1 MSVSKLQEVVSGRG
15 TIGHASRLPWAAI
28 AGVARYGLQG
38 ASRSAACALIGLALV
53 GHPAMLRAAEPPASV
68 LTVQQSVPPFAT
80 QLKPLLMRDLRA
92 TKTPGALVYIDDPK
106 LGQWAAALGSSN
118 LAGAPLDIRSHMRIG
133 SVTKTLTA
141 TAVLRLADRGLIH
154 LDRPIAAYLPGLVP
168 NGKAITVRQLLNM
181 TSGLFNTTEDC
192 SLNQLLDRDPYH
204 SFTVREALSYAFRH
218 PPYFPPGKGWHYANT
233 NYDVLGLLLEKV
245 TGQSAPVVLRHQIF
259 EPLQLTG
266 TALPGEG
273 FAGLPRPHPRGYQ
286 FGTNVQG
293 LNAYLALLR
302 GDIDDARIDVPR
314 GTPPTDATFWNLSY
328 SWTSGS
334 VTSTLADMAV
344 WAKALATGRL
354 LSPKLHRQQL
364 RPAPGTTYG
373 LGITEVLPG
382 FLGHSGAVNGFQS
395 VIGYS
400 PKRGATIV
408 VLVNNQLA
416 PNTPFPQAVPA
427 DRLAGL
433 IYRTLFADKDE
444 PAATTASGP
453 VRSGP
458 VTVKTCR

>member
-1 MSVSKLQEVVSGRG
+1 MVRHALWQLVTLMG
-15 TIGHASRLPWAAI
+15 TLD
-28 AGVARYGLQG
+28 G
-38 ASRSAACALIGLALV
+38 AHWPRRR
-53 GHPAMLRAAEPPASV
+53 RAAAVLLVALAIGPAVALAEPASV
-68 LTVQQSVPPFAT
+68 GSRTEPPYAA
-80 QLKPLLMRDLRA
+80 QLRPLLLQDLKA
-92 TKTPGALVYIDDPK
+92 TRTPGALVYVDDPER
-106 LGQWAAALGSSN
+106 GRWSVALGSGDNS
-118 LAGAPLDIRSHMRIG
+118 GTPLDLRSHMRIG

-141 TAVLRLADRGLIH
+141 TAVLQLADRGLIG
-154 LDRPIAAYLPGLVP
+154 LDRPIERYLPGLVP

-245 TGQSAPVVLRHQIF
+245 TGQSAPVVLRRQIF

-302 GDIDDARIDVPR
+302 GDIDDARINVPR
-314 GTPPTDATFWNLSY
+314 GTPPADATFWNLSY

-373 LGITEVLPG
+373 LGITQVLPG

-416 PNTPFPQAVPA
+416 PEHPVPA
-427 DRLAGL
+427 GRAG
-433 IYRTLFADKDE
+433 
-444 PAATTASGP
+444 
-453 VRSGP
+453 
-458 VTVKTCR
+458 

>member
-1 MSVSKLQEVVSGRG
+1 MGSWSV
-15 TIGHASRLPWAAI
+15 
-28 AGVARYGLQG
+28 
-38 ASRSAACALIGLALV
+38 
-53 GHPAMLRAAEPPASV
+53 
-68 LTVQQSVPPFAT
+68 
-80 QLKPLLMRDLRA
+80 
-92 TKTPGALVYIDDPK
+92 
-106 LGQWAAALGSSN
+106 ALGSGDNS
-118 LAGAPLDIRSHMRIG
+118 GTPLELRSHMRIG

-141 TAVLRLADRGLIH
+141 TAVLQLADRGLIG
-154 LDRPIAAYLPGLVP
+154 LDRPIARYLPGLVP
-168 NGKAITVRQLLNM
+168 NGKSITVRQLLNM

-245 TGQSAPVVLRHQIF
+245 TGQSAPVVLRRQIF

-314 GTPPTDATFWNLSY
+314 GTPPADATFWNLSY

-373 LGITEVLPG
+373 LGITQVLPG

-395 VIGYS
+395 VSAIRRSEAPRSSFWSTTSWRPTPRSRRPCRLIGWLVSFTARCS
-400 PKRGATIV
+400 PMRPSALQRQLPDPSGRGRSPSRRAAEFNLTTV
-408 VLVNNQLA
+408 
-416 PNTPFPQAVPA
+416 
-427 DRLAGL
+427 R
-433 IYRTLFADKDE
+433 RTREDPCAWI
-444 PAATTASGP
+444 G
-453 VRSGP
+453 
-458 VTVKTCR
+458 

>member
-1 MSVSKLQEVVSGRG
+1 MVRRTMWQLVTLMG
-15 TIGHASRLPWAAI
+15 TLDGTQRL
-28 AGVARYGLQG
+28 R
-38 ASRSAACALIGLALV
+38 RR
-53 GHPAMLRAAEPPASV
+53 RAAAVLLVALAIRPAVVLAEPAQVGSRTEPSYA
-68 LTVQQSVPPFAT
+68 A
-80 QLKPLLMRDLRA
+80 QLRPLLLQDLKA
-92 TKTPGALVYIDDPK
+92 TRTPGALVYIDDPER
-106 LGQWAAALGSSN
+106 GRWSVALGSGDDS
-118 LAGAPLDIRSHMRIG
+118 GTPLELRSHMRIG

-141 TAVLRLADRGLIH
+141 TAVLQLADRGLIG
-154 LDRPIAAYLPGLVP
+154 LDRPIERYLPGLVP

-218 PPYFPPGKGWHYANT
+218 SPYFPPGRGWHYANT

-245 TGQSAPVVLRHQIF
+245 TGQSAPVVLRRQIF

-302 GDIDDARIDVPR
+302 GDIDDARINVPR
-314 GTPPTDATFWNLSY
+314 GTPPADATFWNLSY

-354 LSPKLHRQQL
+354 LSPSCIASSCGPPPARPTALASPRFSRIPRSQRGSEWLPERYRLFAEARRHDRRFGQQ
-364 RPAPGTTYG
+364 PA
-373 LGITEVLPG
+373 
-382 FLGHSGAVNGFQS
+382 GAQH
-395 VIGYS
+395 
-400 PKRGATIV
+400 P
-408 VLVNNQLA
+408 
-416 PNTPFPQAVPA
+416 VPA
-427 DRLAGL
+427 GRAGRSAGWSHL
-433 IYRTLFADKDE
+433 PHA
-444 PAATTASGP
+444 
-453 VRSGP
+453 VR
-458 VTVKTCR
+458 R

>member
-1 MSVSKLQEVVSGRG
+1 MSVSKLQEFLSSWGTFGR
-15 TIGHASRLPWAAI
+15 ASRRRWRAI
-28 AGVARYGLQG
+28 AGMARHGG
-38 ASRSAACALIGLALV
+38 RGHVRSAAPALIGLALIIN
-53 GHPAMLRAAEPPASV
+53 PAPLRAAEPPAAAS
-68 LTVQQSVPPFAT
+68 TVQQSAPPFAT
-80 QLKPLLMRDLRA
+80 KLKPLLLRDLRA
-92 TKTPGALVYIDDPK
+92 TKTPGALVYVEDPK
-106 LGQWAAALGSSN
+106 LGKWAAALGSSN

-141 TAVLRLADRGLIH
+141 TAVLRLADRGLIR

-192 SLNQLLDRDPYH
+192 SLNQLLDRDPHH
-204 SFTVREALSYAFRH
+204 SFTVRETLSYAFRH

-245 TGQSAPVVLRHQIF
+245 TGQNAPVVLRRQIF
-259 EPLQLTG
+259 EPLRLTG

-286 FGTNVQG
+286 FGTNVQA

-314 GTPPTDATFWNLSY
+314 GTQPADATFWNLSY

-334 VTSTLADMAV
+334 ATSTLADMAV

-395 VIGYS
+395 VIGYA
-400 PKRGATIV
+400 PERGATIV

-433 IYRTLFADKDE
+433 IYRTLFADEDE
-444 PAATTASGP
+444 PATMTAGAP
-453 VRSGP
+453 IRSEP
-458 VTVKTCR
+458 ITVKMCR